1 MQECRRARRRRRGG
15 AMSVPFSETKAP
27 EAPERLHRGALSLVD
42 IAASTMANI
51 GPAYSFMFGFGLIVA
66 TAGIAAPLTIVA
78 AVIAIALLGNTLSQF
93 SRAQP
98 STGGFITFV
107 GKSFGGTSAVTT
119 ALLCGAGYIIAISSV
134 LAVSG
139 WYLEYVLNYYFAWNV
154 PWIIWSVLLT
164 AGSMYMMYRGVGVS
178 TKLAGFFF
186 GFEMLVLVIVSIASL
201 VQNAGHL
208 SAAPF
213 EWSHLNNGF
222 SGLAPGFPLAVY
234 LFIGWENSAALAEET
249 GNPRRNVPR
258 AVFLSIVLMAVL
270 YLLVAYAT
278 VSGFHDNGTALAAA
292 PIPFITGAHSPL
304 AQGAVIAYLAGLTS
318 TVGVL
323 IAAVNSQARLIFNAG
338 REGLL
343 PRWIGRVEPSRQ
355 VPRHAIFTFVGIGS
369 AVTLVWALGHLI
381 GGHTDSLSALNFF
394 FESSTMG
401 TILILVVYFL
411 ANLAL
416 PFYYRKYRPAEF
428 GVIQHAVLPV
438 LGMIAIAVPV
448 YYLSKPGQSA
458 PYSWFPYAALGILVV
473 SVIYAAVL
481 TRRDPALGGRVGSIV
496 ADE

>member
-1 MQECRRARRRRRGG
+1 
-15 AMSVPFSETKAP
+15 MSEAGPIPFSETKAP
-27 EAPERLHRGALSLVD
+27 ESADRLNRGALGLVD

-51 GPAYSFMFGFGLIVA
+51 GPAYSFFFGFGLIVA
-66 TAGIAAPLTIVA
+66 TAGIAAPLTIIA

-93 SRAQP
+93 SRVQP

-164 AGSMYMMYRGVGVS
+164 AFSVWMMYRGVAVS
-178 TKLAGFFF
+178 TKLAGLFF
-186 GFEMLVLVIVSIASL
+186 GFEMLVLVIVSIAALAKNGS
-201 VQNAGHL
+201 HL

-258 AVFLSIVLMAVL
+258 AVYLSIALMAVL
-270 YLLVAYAT
+270 YLLVAYST

-292 PIPFITGAHSPL
+292 PIPFITVAHSTL
-304 AQGAVIAYLAGLTS
+304 AKVAILAYLAGLTS

-323 IAAVNSQARLIFNAG
+323 IAAVNSQARLVFNAG

-343 PRWIGRVEPSRQ
+343 PRWIGKVHPKRKTPIN
-355 VPRHAIFTFVGIGS
+355 AIYTFTGIAGGII
-369 AVTLVWALGHLI
+369 VVWCLGHLI
-381 GGHTDSLSALNFF
+381 FGKSGSMDGLNYFD
-394 FESSTMG
+394 ESGTMG

-411 ANLAL
+411 ANAAL
-416 PFYYRKYRPAEF
+416 PFYYRKYRPQEF
-428 GVIQHAVLPV
+428 NVLKHLILPV
-438 LGMIAIAVPV
+438 IGMIVIAVPV
-448 YYLSKPGQSA
+448 YYLCKPPQPQ
-458 PYSWFPYAALGILVV
+458 PYNWFPYAALIILVI
-473 SVIYAAVL
+473 SIAYAYML
-481 TRRDPALGGRVGSIV
+481 NRRDPDLADRVGSIV

>member
-1 MQECRRARRRRRGG
+1 
-15 AMSVPFSETKAP
+15 MSVPFSETKAP
-27 EAPERLHRGALSLVD
+27 ESAERLHRGALGLVD

-201 VQNAGHL
+201 AKNGSHL

-249 GNPRRNVPR
+249 DNPRRNVPR

-292 PIPFITGAHSPL
+292 PIPFITVAHSTL
-304 AQGAVIAYLAGLTS
+304 AKVAVIAYLAGLTS

-343 PRWIGRVEPSRQ
+343 PRWIGRVNPKRRTPMNAFY
-355 VPRHAIFTFVGIGS
+355 VFVGIAGGII
-369 AVTLVWALGHLI
+369 LVWALFHLI
-381 GGHTDSLSALNFF
+381 GGASGSMDGLNYFD
-394 FESSTMG
+394 ESGTMG

-411 ANLAL
+411 ANAAL
-416 PFYYRKYRPAEF
+416 PVYYRKYRPQEF
-428 GVIQHAVLPV
+428 NVLKHLILPV
-438 LGMIAIAVPV
+438 LGMIIIAVPV
-448 YYLSKPGQSA
+448 YYLCKPPQPQ
-458 PYSWFPYAALGILVV
+458 PYDWFPYAALAILVV
-473 SVIYAAVL
+473 SVIYAFVL
-481 TRRDPALGGRVGSIV
+481 NRRDPELGGRVGSIV

>member
-1 MQECRRARRRRRGG
+1 
-15 AMSVPFSETKAP
+15 MSEAGPIPFSETKAP
-27 EAPERLHRGALSLVD
+27 ESADRLNRGALGLVD

-51 GPAYSFMFGFGLIVA
+51 GPAYSFFFGFGLIVA
-66 TAGIAAPLTIVA
+66 TAGIAAPLTIIA

-93 SRAQP
+93 SRVQP

-164 AGSMYMMYRGVGVS
+164 AFSVWMMYRGVAVS
-178 TKLAGFFF
+178 TKLAGLFF
-186 GFEMLVLVIVSIASL
+186 GFEMLVLVIVSIAALAKNGS
-201 VQNAGHL
+201 HL

-258 AVFLSIVLMAVL
+258 AVYLSIALMAVL
-270 YLLVAYAT
+270 YLLVAYST

-292 PIPFITGAHSPL
+292 PIPFITVAHSTL
-304 AQGAVIAYLAGLTS
+304 AKVAVIAYLAGLTS

-323 IAAVNSQARLIFNAG
+323 IAAVNSQARLVFNAG

-343 PRWIGRVEPSRQ
+343 PRWIGKVHPKRKTPIN
-355 VPRHAIFTFVGIGS
+355 AIYTFTGIAGGII
-369 AVTLVWALGHLI
+369 VVWCLGHLI
-381 GGHTDSLSALNFF
+381 FGKSGSMDGLNYFD
-394 FESSTMG
+394 ESGTMG

-411 ANLAL
+411 ANAAL
-416 PFYYRKYRPAEF
+416 PFYYRKYRPQEF
-428 GVIQHAVLPV
+428 NVLKHLILPV
-438 LGMIAIAVPV
+438 IGMIVIAVPV
-448 YYLSKPGQSA
+448 YYLCKPPQPQ
-458 PYSWFPYAALGILVV
+458 PYDWFPYAALIILVL
-473 SVIYAAVL
+473 SIAYAYML
-481 TRRDPALGGRVGSIV
+481 NRRDPELADRVGSIV